1 MQIRAFLFV
10 FCFGVLL
17 KKCYNYDLTHAELR
31 NTFKWWAE
39 TLGERLFSM
48 GMKITKRNMVAES
61 FEGTS
66 FVEEEGINILRG
78 IALNMR
84 KMMDEK
90 ESAVRRIMEA
100 AEALSLDRQ
109 SPIDSSSSYDYYNAD
124 NLTSI
129 EPNATLEQELHEIR
143 AKTKRHWQ
151 YKDSEF
157 IEHPNDHFRR
167 LPMVKHPSF
176 EDPVNL
182 NYSIIRVS
190 KSIYYRENDV
200 LNDVRWSEPLDLTF
214 QENYK
219 KDPTLIWQY
228 FASTTGFMR
237 LYPAVKWSEEQ
248 YDQTYDYRLR
258 NWYTEAI
265 TSPKDIVILLDK
277 SGSMLGVRRAMA
289 KHIINN
295 ILDTLADNDYVN
307 IYTFTKF
314 TDPLVDCFNDTLMQ
328 AHEENLRLLRE
339 SLGKYET
346 QFAGNMTIAFE
357 RAFSVLEKYR
367 EKRYAENSVGTNCN
381 QAIMLITEGI
391 DYDYKPELFGRYN
404 NLRPNEYY
412 RPVRVFT
419 YLIGTDQN
427 DARELQWIACSNMG
441 YYVNIN
447 TPSEIREKVLKYV
460 DVFSRPLNL
469 NKVAKPDPVWTGT
482 YIDLADRRLANWLW
496 TKVEGNRQRDIFLDY
511 TKRMIER
518 EEYMYTWEDN
528 ILLKKDHDY
537 EIYRTKRNYTYVTT
551 VSLPIYDLR
560 PNRSKVLGAAAV
572 DIPIS
577 YIKANLMSY
586 RIGVNGY
593 AFIVTNN
600 GLIMVHPDHR
610 TEFQNIPKPTFNR
623 VDITEVELMDDQRGP
638 RDFHYE
644 LLELRKNIVMR
655 NEGYSTL
662 DVKTHIDEMAHEE
675 NLRLLRESLGKYETQ
690 FAGNMTIAFERAF
703 SVLEKYREKRYAEN
717 SVGTNCNQAIMLIT
731 EGIDYDYKPE
741 LFGRY
746 NNLRPNEY
754 YRPVRVFTYLI
765 GTDQNDAR
773 ELQWIACSNMG
784 YYVNINTPSE
794 IREKVLKYVDVF
806 SRPLNLNKVAKP
818 DPVWTG
824 TYIDLADRRLANWLW
839 TKVEGNRQ
847 RDIFLD
853 YTKRMI
859 EREEYMYTWEDNILL
874 KKDHDYEIYR
884 TKRNYTYVTTVS
896 LPIYDLRPN
905 RSKVLG
911 AAAVDIPI
919 SYIKANLMSY
929 RIGVNGYAFIV
940 TNNGLIMVHP
950 DHRTEFQN
958 IPKPTFNR
966 VDITEVELMDDQRG
980 PRDFHYEL
988 LELRKNIV
996 MRNEGYSTLDVKTH
1010 IDEMKRVIFSTRHY
1024 FYTGVGP
1031 FSVVIAIPD
1040 KYGLNRIEYKE
1051 NVLHNIEKKITGLSA
1066 TTNWTIHPEW
1076 LYCKSYSDTVVF
1088 ENPEEELLSVIR
1100 NIRRPGWKW
1109 PSNCDETLMNLLI
1122 NDAKVTQWFEDYSFY
1137 ENEKELLK
1145 NHSITVIF
1153 LATHSGLTRWKEIKP
1168 DYPPF
1173 HKIHNKA
1180 IDEVWYKRAVD
1191 YYYVGGPNF
1200 VYSVPFES
1208 LGSIELT
1215 YVHVNFWFYF
1225 LFVLHPFCFLFPLSL
1240 YLLMLRPFFFTLF
1253 LLPKKKTGFDN
1264 TTPVTATSAIFREE
1278 QSKQAPISVVGYQFY
1293 HSAFYDLF
1301 VEITKMCE
1309 GHRCKVTCGSEE
1321 LNCFVLDNNAYIVV
1335 SDDLEDAG
1343 NFFGDVRPDIMH
1355 ELVTDGIFKKTQI
1368 FDYQA
1373 ICYIDKKKATEP
1385 PSSGTRF
1392 GKFFDNLGAIINWFM
1407 TTIVYFAKIILGKKK
1422 MYQSVKSYTLGYNRL
1437 QLNKTV
1443 PTPCDHQ
1450 LWLFTLN
1457 RTSYTDT
1464 EPDIF
1469 LNKECKWP
1477 YMAQPIPK
1485 SNLILLVVNGLC
1497 PKNTTQA
1504 YQYTPDP
1511 IEIPYNISHPCFI
1524 ATRNNFYK
1532 RPYIKCINRNE
1543 KEFKLNSLDPEKY
1556 CGKIDSKDLKKPDK
1570 KKSD

>member
-662 DVKTHIDEMAHEE
+662 DVKTHIDEM
-675 NLRLLRESLGKYETQ
+675 
-690 FAGNMTIAFERAF
+690 
-703 SVLEKYREKRYAEN
+703 
-717 SVGTNCNQAIMLIT
+717 
-731 EGIDYDYKPE
+731 
-741 LFGRY
+741 
-746 NNLRPNEY
+746 
-754 YRPVRVFTYLI
+754 
-765 GTDQNDAR
+765 
-773 ELQWIACSNMG
+773 
-784 YYVNINTPSE
+784 
-794 IREKVLKYVDVF
+794 
-806 SRPLNLNKVAKP
+806 
-818 DPVWTG
+818 
-824 TYIDLADRRLANWLW
+824 
-839 TKVEGNRQ
+839 
-847 RDIFLD
+847 
-853 YTKRMI
+853 
-859 EREEYMYTWEDNILL
+859 
-874 KKDHDYEIYR
+874 
-884 TKRNYTYVTTVS
+884 
-896 LPIYDLRPN
+896 
-905 RSKVLG
+905 
-911 AAAVDIPI
+911 
-919 SYIKANLMSY
+919 
-929 RIGVNGYAFIV
+929 
-940 TNNGLIMVHP
+940 
-950 DHRTEFQN
+950 
-958 IPKPTFNR
+958 
-966 VDITEVELMDDQRG
+966 
-980 PRDFHYEL
+980 
-988 LELRKNIV
+988 
-996 MRNEGYSTLDVKTH
+996 
-1010 IDEMKRVIFSTRHY
+1010 KRVIFSTRHY

-1191 YYYVGGPNF
+1191 YY
-1200 VYSVPFES
+1200 
-1208 LGSIELT
+1208 
-1215 YVHVNFWFYF
+1215 
-1225 LFVLHPFCFLFPLSL
+1225 